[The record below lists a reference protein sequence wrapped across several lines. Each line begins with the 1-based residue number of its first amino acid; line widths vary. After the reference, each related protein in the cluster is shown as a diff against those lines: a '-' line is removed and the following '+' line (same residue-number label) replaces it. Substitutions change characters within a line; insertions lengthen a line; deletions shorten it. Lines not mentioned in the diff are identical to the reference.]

1 MSLATDYPSFVVE
14 VATLLEVPV
23 AELGAD
29 DSLLD
34 FGLDSVRL
42 MSLVERLRAA
52 GASVS
57 FEQLA
62 ESPTLRSFAAHLGLH
77 P

>member
-1 MSLATDYPSFVVE
+1 MSLPTDYPSFVSE
-14 VATLLEVPV
+14 VAELLEMTPS
-23 AELGAD
+23 ELGAD

-34 FGLDSVRL
+34 FGLDSIRL
-42 MSLVERLRAA
+42 MSLVERLR
-52 GASVS
+52 GSGVPVS

-62 ESPTLRSFAAHLGLH
+62 ESPTLRSFAAHLGLA

>member
-1 MSLATDYPSFVVE
+1 MSLPTDYPSFVGE
-14 VATLLEVPV
+14 VAELLEVAP

-34 FGLDSVRL
+34 FGLDSIRL

-52 GASVS
+52 GVAVS
-57 FEQLA
+57 FDQLA
-62 ESPTLRSFAAHLGLH
+62 ESPTLRNFAAHLGLK